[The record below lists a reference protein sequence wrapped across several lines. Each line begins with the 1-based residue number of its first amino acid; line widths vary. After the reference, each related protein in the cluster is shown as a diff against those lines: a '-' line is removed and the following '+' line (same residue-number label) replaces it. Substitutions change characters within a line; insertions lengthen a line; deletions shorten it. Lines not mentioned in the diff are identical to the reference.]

1 MRNTS
6 SDKKKKKKVIGLVF
20 ALILVSTIGVGFALT
35 YQGETSVMDNTS
47 DAKHIV
53 LTLGDNSADDYSSKF
68 TNPVVY
74 DTYTDASGTTWIPQ
88 YDTDSDNDSVDDCVI
103 LGTVTI
109 NVTETHT
116 DDYYI
121 AMSKIGTMTAAD
133 FMVGVKV
140 NSGTENFIDFD
151 SNEFDITGTLNG
163 DKTVTV
169 SLYYK
174 ATSVTTEPVHIL
186 DSVDFKFI
194 AYAVN

>member
-1 MRNTS
+1 MHNTS
-6 SDKKKKKKVIGLVF
+6 SDKKKKKRIIGLVF
-20 ALILVSTIGVGFALT
+20 ALVLVSTIGVGFAIA
-35 YQGETSVMDNTS
+35 YQGETSVTYNTS
-47 DAKHIV
+47 DATHIV
-53 LTLGDNSADDYSSKF
+53 LTLGNNSADDYSSKF

-74 DTYTDASGTTWIPQ
+74 DTYTNASGTTWIPR
-88 YDTDSDNDSVDDCVI
+88 YDTDSDNNNVDDCVN

-121 AMSKIGTMTAAD
+121 SISKTGTMTAAD

-151 SNEFDITGTLNG
+151 SNEFDITGILNG

-174 ATSVTTEPVHIL
+174 ATTVTTEPVHIL
-186 DSVDFKFI
+186 DDVDFRFI
-194 AYAVN
+194 AYAVS